1 MVISR
6 KPKATRGTG
15 SLGEKQ
21 AVEEG
26 RNERGRKR
34 WQPGRETRVRERVGR
49 KRERERSG
57 SVKGHGKRRRRERE
71 ANREK
76 DKSLMSSG
84 DMMII
89 TMQASACM
97 VQRNPRLLL
106 YLFPPSLPPPPPSR
120 APARARAFMPGISSV
135 FSRNQYSG
143 CTETLMYSRLTSCPN
158 RAASWRTDESIP
170 RNWELVFRRL
180 VCIYIYTYMYNVL
193 VDWRMR
199 Y

>member
-1 MVISR
+1 
-6 KPKATRGTG
+6 
-15 SLGEKQ
+15 
-21 AVEEG
+21 
-26 RNERGRKR
+26 
-34 WQPGRETRVRERVGR
+34 
-49 KRERERSG
+49 
-57 SVKGHGKRRRRERE
+57 
-71 ANREK
+71 
-76 DKSLMSSG
+76 
-84 DMMII
+84 
-89 TMQASACM
+89 M

-180 VCIYIYTYMYNVL
+180 VCIYIYIYVQCARGLENAILIEEYIFQTDNFSAFFRVYDVYRGWNEIQGGIILFNFHRANFRKLEIFGIYIV
-193 VDWRMR
+193 
-199 Y
+199 